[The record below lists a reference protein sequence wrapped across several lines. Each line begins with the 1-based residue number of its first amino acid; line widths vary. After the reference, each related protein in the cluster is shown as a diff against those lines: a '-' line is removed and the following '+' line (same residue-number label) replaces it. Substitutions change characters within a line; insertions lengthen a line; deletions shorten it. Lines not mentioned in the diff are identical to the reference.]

1 MPATKALLDRLIE
14 RYQRYAESGRQEL
27 ERQASGPERIA
38 IAQEA
43 ARAEAERLRRER
55 EGS

>member
-43 ARAEAERLRRER
+43 ARAEAERLRLER
-55 EGS
+55 EGE

>member
-14 RYQRYAESGRQEL
+14 RYQRYAELGRQEL

-38 IAQEA
+38 ITQEA

-55 EGS
+55 EGK